1 LINHNAGHS
10 IQQLDLI
17 GYHHQSPSYMN
28 QVPSDPFA
36 AAAFENAMM
45 YVPEVT
51 ENGVN
56 ANSSGE
62 RRQITMNT
70 QQQ

>member
-1 LINHNAGHS
+1 
-10 IQQLDLI
+10 
-17 GYHHQSPSYMN
+17 MN

-45 YVPEVT
+45 YVPEVI

-62 RRQITMNT
+62 RIQITMNT